1 MGKGNNM
8 VPNGHFRKW
17 WERYVR
23 TWFNQ
28 PARKQ
33 RRRQARIAKAAR
45 VAPRPVAGPVR
56 PIVHCQTVRYNTKV
70 RAGRG
75 FSHDELRSAG
85 IHKKYA
91 KTIGISVDHR
101 RRNKSLE
108 SLQSNVARLKAYRSK
123 LILFPRK
130 LKTPKKGDAT
140 VSNSLFQNLKLF
152 LTL

>member
-1 MGKGNNM
+1 MGKRNNM

-33 RRRQARIAKAAR
+33 RRRLARVAKATR

-56 PIVHCQTVRYNTKV
+56 PIVRCQTVRYNAKV

-75 FSHDELRSAG
+75 FSHDELRAAG

-91 KTIGISVDHR
+91 KTVGISVDHR

-108 SLQSNVARLKAYRSK
+108 SLQSNVARLKAYKSK

-140 VSNSLFQNLKLF
+140 VSSYF
-152 LTL
+152 